1 VSDPRSLPGG
11 KLEYAV
17 LLAVW
22 KRGEAT
28 TRDIHDD
35 VGVPLDLVYTT
46 TSRVLD
52 RLHAKGLISREKQGK
67 NFLYRAAVARSEV
80 DRAHIA
86 RTLVGFFRDEPRP
99 ALAHLVEAIE
109 SIDPELLD
117 VLALAVDA
125 RRRSRHEP

>member
-1 VSDPRSLPGG
+1 MSGARPLPGG

-22 KRGEAT
+22 NRGAAT
-28 TRDIHDD
+28 SRQLHDE

-52 RLHAKGLISREKQGK
+52 RLHAKGLIARERQGK
-67 NFLYRAAVARSEV
+67 TFLYRATVARPEI
-80 DRAHIA
+80 DRAHMSK
-86 RTLVGFFRDEPRP
+86 TLAGIFRDEPRP

-109 SIDPELLD
+109 SIDPALLD
-117 VLALAVDA
+117 DLALAVEL
-125 RRRSRHEP
+125 RRRSRG